1 RDRMEIKA
9 SVSEFILL
17 GLSTSR
23 EIQIFFFA
31 VFFLVYVAIIVGNLL
46 IVISVIVDTHLH
58 SPMYFFLAN
67 LSFFDLCLS
76 SVTTP
81 KVIADLLRK
90 RKTISLWGCMAQ
102 MFFVHFFGGGEMSLL
117 IAMAIDRYV
126 AICKPLQYQTIMNH
140 RVLIG
145 FLLLSWAIGSIH
157 TTSQM
162 VFMVGLP
169 FCGPN
174 VVDSIFCDLP
184 LVIKLACT
192 ETYILELLLLVTA
205 DSGLLSFICFIL
217 LLISYTVILVTVR
230 RRSSGGLSKALST
243 LSAHITVVTLF
254 FGPIIFIYAWPFSS
268 FSVDKFLSVF
278 YSIITPLLNPI
289 IYTLRNQEM
298 KVAISRLKTKH
309 THRIKPKGALKM
321 YS

>member
-1 RDRMEIKA
+1 MDLLNNRS

-17 GLSTSR
+17 GLSSSQ

-31 VFFLVYVAIIVGNLL
+31 IFFLVYVAIIVGNLL
-46 IVISVIVDTHLH
+46 IVISVILDNHLH

-76 SVTTP
+76 SVATP
-81 KVIADLLRK
+81 NVIADFLRK
-90 RKTISLWGCMAQ
+90 HKTISLWGCMAQ
-102 MFFVHFFGGGEMSLL
+102 MYFMHFFGGGEMSLL

-126 AICKPLQYQTIMNH
+126 AIYKPLHYKTIMSR
-140 RVLIG
+140 RVLIV
-145 FLLLSWAIGSIH
+145 FLLLSWATGFLH

-162 VFMVGLP
+162 VFTVGLP

-174 VVDSIFCDLP
+174 IVDSIFCDLP

-192 ETYILELLLLVTA
+192 ETYILELLVIA
-205 DSGLLSFICFIL
+205 NSGLLSLICFIL
-217 LLISYTVILVTVR
+217 LLIPYVVMLVTIWQH
-230 RRSSGGLSKALST
+230 SSSASSKAVST
-243 LSAHITVVTLF
+243 LSAHISVVTLF
-254 FGPIIFIYAWPFSS
+254 FGPAIFIYAFPFNGYSI
-268 FSVDKFLSVF
+268 DKFLSVF

-298 KVAISRLKTKH
+298 KAAIRRLSSQH
-309 THRIKPKGALKM
+309 VGSWLTH
-321 YS
+321 

>member
-1 RDRMEIKA
+1 MDLPNNRS
-9 SVSEFILL
+9 SVSEFVLL
-17 GLSTSR
+17 GLSNSQ
-23 EIQIFFFA
+23 EIQILFFA
-31 VFFLVYVAIIVGNLL
+31 IFFLVYVAIIVGNLL
-46 IVISVIVDTHLH
+46 IVISVIVDNHLH

-76 SVTTP
+76 SAATP
-81 KVIADLLRK
+81 KVIVDFLRK

-102 MFFVHFFGGGEMSLL
+102 MFFMHFFGGGEMSLL
-117 IAMAIDRYV
+117 IAMAMDRYV
-126 AICKPLQYQTIMNH
+126 AICKPLHYKTIMNH
-140 RVLIG
+140 RALIVL
-145 FLLLSWAIGSIH
+145 LLLSWAIGFIH

-162 VFMVGLP
+162 VFTAGLP

-192 ETYILELLLLVTA
+192 DTYILELLVIA
-205 DSGLLSFICFIL
+205 NSGLLSLVCFIF
-217 LLISYTVILVTVR
+217 LLISYIVMLVTIWQH
-230 RRSSGGLSKALST
+230 SSRASSKAVST

-254 FGPIIFIYAWPFSS
+254 FGPTIFIYAFPFSS
-268 FSVDKFLSVF
+268 YSVDKFLSVF

-298 KVAISRLKTKH
+298 KAAIKRLSSQHLGSWLT
-309 THRIKPKGALKM
+309 
-321 YS
+321 S